1 MHLLLSTKIYTFLG
15 GILLMA
21 SAFSETLEYAE
32 VHDDIILYHTQFNDL
47 FEVGYDSK
55 DTFCLKVSDKNAVG
69 VLSFEKASDI
79 NLLYAITYHLDDR
92 DIQCQCTIQKETNI
106 FVDLIG
112 QQSSA
117 SLALLIDYF
126 GNGERE
132 VFTSEYT
139 SSNGKR
145 VLQFSIRKFVDLED
159 KAQDYNDFYRKLEEG
174 WGELDLVFHDVLA
187 VELTLEKGHV
197 QKVWVAR
204 GFSY

>member
-1 MHLLLSTKIYTFLG
+1 
-15 GILLMA
+15 MA

-55 DTFCLKVSDKNAVG
+55 DTFCLKVSSKNAIG

-79 NLLYAITYHLDDR
+79 NLLYAITYHREDR
-92 DIQCQCTIQKETNI
+92 DIQCQCTIQKEANI

-126 GNGERE
+126 DNGERE

-159 KAQDYNDFYRKLEEG
+159 KAQDYNDFYRNLEEG
-174 WGELDLVFHDVLA
+174 WEELDLVFHDVLA